1 MKNSYE
7 TKLRKNK
14 TLPHEIRQ
22 EKTKRYYRKND
33 IFNNGIKLSTY
44 SENKKKEI
52 KTKELELDKHS
63 LTNSFYHYY
72 KCIPNNDSTK
82 NKISYNNHSLFDS
95 NKQKIIKPQN
105 NNNCV
110 QFFPKNHNNLNIDKI
125 PLYNLRNIY
134 ISEIKPK
141 FIGEYH
147 NQYLKKVDVEDKYE
161 KKINNIK
168 NKDKNQI
175 NNHFF
180 NNANK
185 NFSNKITLTN
195 NSKTKKNSKDNKY
208 SNKSLNFTKYK
219 NRHPKN
225 FTIHNRNKFFNF
237 SNNLTE
243 VNSNYDD
250 FSPNKSISNYRKKEY
265 YIKENIKENNYIN
278 NNTNTNTNNVG
289 NTYQTNKNY
298 KYSSRNKENSPSSFM
313 EKKAFNS
320 STNIYNKRSNRL
332 HISTDKYINKTN
344 KNLNKDKLKSIM
356 PIELNIG
363 YTNKEKLSRLKSII
377 ERSSA
382 NHNFFQIDFPNNIRN
397 KEVKSEDKKNYLK
410 DKKENNEKMIFKKK
424 KIKMRLNEE
433 NKDEDINY
441 NINIDKNYGN
451 NYLITSPA
459 NKNKVYKRN
468 VMLKNGIIKDNNQI
482 QSLVASYN
490 LFVQNEKQKLSKNN
504 ENKLSSKETD
514 HTSHLNNN
522 KESKSLNKNI
532 YKKKNVD
539 IINNNDDTISLSYSK
554 EQNISLCSKNKKIE
568 ERSICLPFLQE
579 HFNISYNKYNKQ
591 LIINDKNKFYD
602 NNNNKI
608 NGIFIDSDDDD
619 YQLTKEIILLKKG
632 LAKKTELS
640 REIKRKIKKLRP
652 ERVYNLS
659 LFGNKRIYK
668 KKSSNYRSFKFYI

>member
-1 MKNSYE
+1 MKNWYE
-7 TKLRKNK
+7 TRLRKNK

-22 EKTKRYYRKND
+22 EKTKRYYRTND
-33 IFNNGIKLSTY
+33 IFNNGLKLNTH
-44 SENKKKEI
+44 SENKRKEI
-52 KTKELELDKHS
+52 KSKELEYDKHS
-63 LTNSFYHYY
+63 LINSFYNYNR
-72 KCIPNNDSTK
+72 CIPNNDSSK
-82 NKISYNNHSLFDS
+82 NKNSYNNHSLFDS

-105 NNNCV
+105 SNNCV
-110 QFFPKNHNNLNIDKI
+110 QFFPKNQNINIDKI

-134 ISEIKPK
+134 ISDIKPK
-141 FIGEYH
+141 YVGEYH
-147 NQYLKKVDVEDKYE
+147 NQYLKKMEGEDKYE

-175 NNHFF
+175 NNQIF

-185 NFSNKITLTN
+185 NYSNKMTLTN
-195 NSKTKKNSKDNKY
+195 NSKTKNSSKDNQY

-250 FSPNKSISNYRKKEY
+250 LSPNKSISKYRKHEY
-265 YIKENIKENNYIN
+265 YIKENKNDNINDIN
-278 NNTNTNTNNVG
+278 NNNNNNPG
-289 NTYQTNKNY
+289 KLYKLNENNKCN
-298 KYSSRNKENSPSSFM
+298 SRNKENRTSSFM
-313 EKKAFNS
+313 AKKAFNS

-332 HISTDKYINKTN
+332 HIATEKYANKTN
-344 KNLNKDKLKSIM
+344 KNSNKDKLKSIM

-377 ERSSA
+377 EKSSA

-397 KEVKSEDKKNYLK
+397 KAVKSEDKKNYIK

-433 NKDEDINY
+433 NKDDDLNLN
-441 NINIDKNYGN
+441 NININKNYEN
-451 NYLITSPA
+451 NYLMTSPT
-459 NKNKVYKRN
+459 NKNNAYKRN
-468 VMLKNGIIKDNNQI
+468 VMLNNGIIKDNNQI

-490 LFVQNEKQKLSKNN
+490 LFVQNEKQNLRKNN

-554 EQNISLCSKNKKIE
+554 EQDISLLSKNKKNE
-568 ERSICLPFLQE
+568 DRSICLPFLQE
-579 HFNISYNKYNKQ
+579 HFNITYNKYNKQ
-591 LIINDKNKFYD
+591 LTINDKNKYD
-602 NNNNKI
+602 NSNNTK

-619 YQLTKEIILLKKG
+619 YQLTKEIILLKRG
-632 LAKKTELS
+632 LAKKNELS
-640 REIKRKIKKLRP
+640 REIKRKIRKLRP
-652 ERVYNLS
+652 ERVYNFS
-659 LFGNKRIYK
+659 LLGSKRIYK
-668 KKSSNYRSFKFYI
+668 KKSSNYRSFKFYM